1 MRWIYLI
8 IPAVLIAVVV
18 PAGNLTLGHLL
29 LHLLTPAM
37 AAVPLYLSVKAY
49 RRAGGRRLLNL
60 AVAFGLLFAGQTAL
74 SLSMYADVTLYVG
87 DIPLDHL
94 LHFAALVFFTTALLE
109 GRPKNINS

>member
-1 MRWIYLI
+1 MRRIYLI

-29 LHLLTPAM
+29 HLLTPAM
-37 AAVPLYLSVKAY
+37 AAAPLCLSVKAY

-74 SLSMYADVTLYVG
+74 SVYADVTLYVG

-94 LHFAALVFFTTALLE
+94 LNFAALVFFTTALLE
-109 GRPKNINS
+109 GRPKNINSG